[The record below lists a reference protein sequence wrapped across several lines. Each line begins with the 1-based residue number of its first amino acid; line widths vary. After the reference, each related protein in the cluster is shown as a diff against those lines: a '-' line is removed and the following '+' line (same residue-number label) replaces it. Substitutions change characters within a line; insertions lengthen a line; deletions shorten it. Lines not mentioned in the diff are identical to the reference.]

1 MLLQNLLDLPR
12 CVLYLHR
19 YSPISFL
26 GNDILRI
33 TATDADEGANAEI
46 VYKFVFDSPN
56 NKFRINPNTGVVSAT
71 SSLASESGRYFGLEV
86 MATDKG
92 NPPLSSTGLVEIRV
106 GDVDLGAPVLKFQNA
121 SYVVNIAENTQSG
134 IELLQVSS

>member
-1 MLLQNLLDLPR
+1 MPTLLTF
-12 CVLYLHR
+12 
-19 YSPISFL
+19 SPISFL

-86 MATDKG
+86 MAIDKG